1 MSVAHCSIE
10 NLLKEAYID
19 TMNTF
24 KQGQI
29 KVLIYRDK
37 VEGVWYGSA
46 LEFNLTVDG
55 EDKNSVVLELDRAV
69 KEYIKSASELGSVE
83 LLNQEPDP
91 ELVNLWEARIENRE
105 EDMSSPYTPF
115 FAGSESLVYA

>member
-1 MSVAHCSIE
+1 
-10 NLLKEAYID
+10 
-19 TMNTF
+19 MNTF
-24 KQGQI
+24 EQGQI

-37 VEGVWYGSA
+37 IKSVWYGSA

-69 KEYIKSASELGSVE
+69 KEYVKSASELGAVD

-91 ELVNLWEARIENRE
+91 ELVELWEAVIQNKEKNV
-105 EDMSSPYTPF
+105 DSPYISF
-115 FAGSESLVYA
+115 FAGRESLVYA

>member
-1 MSVAHCSIE
+1 
-10 NLLKEAYID
+10 
-19 TMNTF
+19 MNTF
-24 KQGQI
+24 ESGQV

-37 VEGVWYGSA
+37 TEGVWYGSA

-55 EDKNSVVLELDRAV
+55 DDKNTVFLELDRAI
-69 KEYIKSASELGSVE
+69 KEYVQSAKEIGSVQ

-91 ELVNLWEARIENRE
+91 ELFALWKSRIENGVNTME
-105 EDMSSPYTPF
+105 SPYTPY

>member
-1 MSVAHCSIE
+1 
-10 NLLKEAYID
+10 
-19 TMNTF
+19 MNTF
-24 KQGQI
+24 ERGQI

-69 KEYIKSASELGSVE
+69 KEYLQSARELGSVG

-91 ELVNLWEARIENRE
+91 ELVNLWEARIQDK
-105 EDMSSPYTPF
+105 EDDVSSPYTPY
-115 FAGSESLVYA
+115 FAGRESLVYA

>member
-1 MSVAHCSIE
+1 
-10 NLLKEAYID
+10 
-19 TMNTF
+19 MNTF

-37 VEGVWYGSA
+37 MDGVWYGSA

-69 KEYIKSASELGSVE
+69 KEYIKSASELGAVE
-83 LLNQEPDP
+83 LLNQEPDAG
-91 ELVNLWEARIENRE
+91 LVDLWEARIQNRE
-105 EDMSSPYTPF
+105 EDLSSPYTSY
-115 FAGSESLVYA
+115 FAGRESLVYA